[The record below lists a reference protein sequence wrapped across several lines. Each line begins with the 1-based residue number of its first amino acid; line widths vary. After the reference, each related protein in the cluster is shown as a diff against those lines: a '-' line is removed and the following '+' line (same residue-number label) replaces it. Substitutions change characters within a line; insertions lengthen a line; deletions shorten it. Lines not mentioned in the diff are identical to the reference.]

1 MTRERQRPTARWLYT
16 APVVAVLHLLL
27 LAVIHARPGRLGSVL
42 WQVGPLALTG
52 ATIVALGI
60 GLLQAL
66 RRQLT
71 WTPLRAAAYLL
82 LVVMSYMPLAYR
94 TYPSS
99 RDSRP
104 SDTHFRVPLDGPVTV
119 VWGGATRDVN
129 YHVRGA
135 AERWAY
141 DLLVSKGGR
150 SYKTSGLVVTDYY
163 TYGLP
168 VLAPAAGTVRTV
180 VDGEPDSR
188 LRARSLL
195 EGCGNRVVIEVAA
208 SEFLVICHLQ
218 AGSVTVREG
227 DRVDRGQVV
236 GRVGNSGNSTEPHVH
251 VHLQTTPD
259 AFGEGIPM
267 YFHDYRDGARV
278 VQRGMPTGGPNGAV
292 IEHAGRLLA
301 DDPQGE
307 PPGAGG

>member
-1 MTRERQRPTARWLYT
+1 MAESGARQVSWFHA
-16 APVVAVLHLLL
+16 APVVALLHLVL
-27 LAVIHARPGRLGSVL
+27 LATIHARPGRLGSVL
-42 WQVGPLALTG
+42 WQIGPLALTG
-52 ATIVALGI
+52 GTIVALGI

-82 LVVMSYMPLAYR
+82 LVAMSYMPLAYR

-99 RDSRP
+99 RDARP
-104 SDTHFRVPLDGPVTV
+104 SDVQFRLPLDGPVTV

-135 AERWAY
+135 AERWGY
-141 DLLVSKGGR
+141 DLLVMHDGR
-150 SYKTSGLVVTDYY
+150 SFRTSSLVVSDYY

-168 VLAPAAGTVRTV
+168 VLAPASGTVRRV

-188 LRARSLL
+188 LGARSLL

-208 SEFLVICHLQ
+208 SEYLFLCHLK

-227 DRVDRGQVV
+227 DRVDRGQAV

-251 VHLQTTPD
+251 VHLQTTPG
-259 AFGEGIPM
+259 AFGEAIPM

-278 VQRGMPTGGPNGAV
+278 VPRGMPTGGPAPMRV
-292 IEHAGRLLA
+292 EHAGRLVA
-301 DDPQGE
+301 EDPDGA
-307 PPGAGG
+307 PPGV